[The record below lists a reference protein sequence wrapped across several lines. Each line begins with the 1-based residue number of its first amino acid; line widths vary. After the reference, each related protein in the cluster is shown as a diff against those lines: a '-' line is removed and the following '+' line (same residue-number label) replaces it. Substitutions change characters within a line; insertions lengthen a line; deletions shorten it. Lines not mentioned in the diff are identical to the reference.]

1 MSSMIKEI
9 TITPIL
15 ASFCVVV
22 TSIDIKFFCDLDA
35 KPQIFWLDFT
45 HFKMSFIILD
55 IYLWLSIKEFCMDC
69 ISSFTFCIS
78 FIEFSMISKRT
89 SISIAKPCPLLS
101 MLQFIVST
109 PYNPTH
115 NSRINPSMEAHCNQ
129 HEWLAWN
136 LNKISFDKK
145 NSMKTK
151 LFILN

>member
-1 MSSMIKEI
+1 
-9 TITPIL
+9 
-15 ASFCVVV
+15 
-22 TSIDIKFFCDLDA
+22 
-35 KPQIFWLDFT
+35 
-45 HFKMSFIILD
+45 
-55 IYLWLSIKEFCMDC
+55 
-69 ISSFTFCIS
+69 
-78 FIEFSMISKRT
+78 
-89 SISIAKPCPLLS
+89 